1 MSTID
6 NGVTA
11 ISFGAA
17 GTLCLGKDAD
27 LRQGCAAMM
36 SVVDG
41 FFSRRRAPGV
51 EIYEAACLAIE
62 RRAKVTAPIPA
73 TSRAGM
79 VAKAEV
85 VKRLSDLGMA
95 GYAERIM
102 ASSLAR
108 DVLGSEE

>member
-1 MSTID
+1 
-6 NGVTA
+6 
-11 ISFGAA
+11 
-17 GTLCLGKDAD
+17 
-27 LRQGCAAMM
+27 MM
-36 SVVDG
+36 SVLNT
-41 FFSRRRAPGV
+41 FWAKRRYPKPG
-51 EIYEAACLAIE
+51 EYEAACFAIE

-73 TSRAGM
+73 TSRAGR

-95 GYAERIM
+95 CYAARIM